1 MIRTE
6 LRVISTLFPTFTIH
20 LADIYW
26 VHNMYVP
33 GILLTAED
41 SEK

>member
-1 MIRTE
+1 MIY
-6 LRVISTLFPTFTIH
+6 

-33 GILLTAED
+33 GIVLTAED
-41 SEK
+41 SEKYEGLLSRAQSN